1 MRNKFLSL
9 ISAGLTVLTLVAG
22 TVALDARAAD
32 HLDSPTT
39 KQDGRLD
46 INDLYVFHPGS
57 PQDLSKTTFVLTV
70 NPGAGVISGTTF
82 SPNAHY
88 EFLIDRNGDALADA
102 TIRVKFSRVA
112 TFGETK
118 GKQWT
123 TITMHDGAANTVL
136 ASGWTDSGAFTG
148 AGGTAWAGVA
158 DDPFFF
164 DLASFNDG
172 ATFCQA
178 GDKDFFLGLNVSAI
192 AIEVPTSMLGK
203 VTGIWSRTVGVV
215 SGSQIDRMGRPAIL
229 TVFLPPNPFEKGPQ
243 LEDAFNFGRPANDQA
258 NFRAEV
264 VNSLALLH
272 SLNDAGGDNPA
283 DDAAKVQGLAD
294 ILLPDILTV
303 DLSMPTGFLNGR
315 GLADDVI
322 DAELGLITEGAVTS
336 DCVGS
341 NSAFR
346 GEFPYLAIK
355 N

>member
-9 ISAGLTVLTLVAG
+9 ISVGLTVLTLVVG
-22 TVALDARAAD
+22 TVALQARAAD
-32 HLDSPTT
+32 HLDSPTS
-39 KQDGRLD
+39 KLDGRVD
-46 INDLYVFHPGS
+46 INDLYVFHPN
-57 PQDLSKTTFVLTV
+57 QDLSKTTFVLTV

-82 SPNAHY
+82 SPNSHY
-88 EFLIDRNGDALADA
+88 EFLIDRNGDAIADA

-123 TITMHDGAANTVL
+123 TITMHDGPNNTLL
-136 ASGWTDSGAFTG
+136 ASGWTESAAFTG
-148 AGGTAWAGVA
+148 TGGMAWAGVA

-192 AIEVPTSMLGK
+192 VVEVPTSALGK
-203 VTGIWSRTVGVV
+203 VTGVWSRTVGVV
-215 SGSQIDRMGRPAIL
+215 SGSQIDRMGRPGIL
-229 TVFLPPNPFEKGPQ
+229 TVFIPPNPFEKTPA
-243 LEDAFNFGRPANDQA
+243 LEDAFNFGRPVSDQA
-258 NFRAEV
+258 NFRAEI
-264 VNSLALLH
+264 VNSLTLLH
-272 SLNDAGGDNPA
+272 SLNDASDNPA

-294 ILLPDILTV
+294 VLLPDILTV
-303 DLSMPTGFLNGR
+303 DLSMPTAFLNGR
-315 GLADDVI
+315 GLSDDVI

-336 DCVGS
+336 DCVGN

-346 GEFPYLAIK
+346 SEFPYLAPK